1 MSVKSKSTIN
11 QTIQHILIIGFF
23 IMAHQ
28 PTDAYD
34 PPNDMTTI
42 KERMLA
48 PLKNAPDAEQVN
60 EYQQTLQ
67 PDGHWEEV
75 NYEGTATTS
84 WEPAQHLSR
93 LIILTQAWFSPES
106 PLHHNAELDTQINT
120 ALDYWLHK
128 DPRRRWWWDAI
139 GAPGMLSQIMLMR
152 DGHLTDFQMT
162 KGGQNLERAI
172 LGTTGQNLVW
182 QAEITARRAVLQRDE
197 DLLRRAFALI
207 ASEIRISD
215 GEGIQPDYS
224 FHQHKQ
230 VIYNHGYGSGFA
242 RDNVRLAGLTA
253 GTAFAYSPEQIALLS
268 HYILD
273 GSQWLSH
280 NGQGD
285 FGARG
290 REIAVPRRG
299 RKSASYLGS
308 AAEGMLTLPT
318 GREAEFQ
325 ALADRVAGNPTTPL
339 IGNKHFYRS
348 DMMVHHRD
356 NWYASA
362 RMYSTR
368 TFNTDGLSGTDDGL
382 LSHYLAEGAMC
393 LMQHG
398 NEYGGLYPVW
408 DWQHIPGTTVALEP
422 HIPGEPK
429 RQGESAFVGG
439 VSDGTMGVATF
450 DLKRETLS
458 AQKAWFF
465 FGNMVVCLGTNINNT
480 AKYDVV
486 TTVNQ
491 CRLAGDVTLGKD
503 NASETFPDGEALQ
516 NIEWVHHGGIGY
528 LFPKEV
534 QVALATGTRTGT
546 WTRISAQR
554 SDKTVTDSV
563 FTLSIPHGASPKEKA
578 YAYAIFPGKSAQ
590 EMPNLAHKAPFE
602 IIANSAQQQAV
613 WCEDDQTLG
622 IVFYQPGQIHAANWH
637 ITADRPCVVLLRHT
651 DKVWTLSTADPTAGD
666 GTLNLTVK
674 QNGKAARQVSL
685 TLPTGLKAGSSVHTK
700 L

>member
-1 MSVKSKSTIN
+1 
-11 QTIQHILIIGFF
+11 
-23 IMAHQ
+23 
-28 PTDAYD
+28 
-34 PPNDMTTI
+34 MTTSRNDNMAII

-48 PLKNAPDAEQVN
+48 SFMRAPDKDRVQD
-60 EYQQTLQ
+60 YRQTLQ
-67 PDGHWEEV
+67 PDGHWAEV

-84 WEPAQHLSR
+84 WEPAQHLSH
-93 LIILTQAWFSPES
+93 LIVLTQAWFSPES
-106 PLHHNAELDTQINT
+106 PLHHNTELEKQINT

-139 GAPGMLSQIMLMR
+139 GAPGMLSKIMLMR
-152 DGHLTDFQMT
+152 DGHLSDFQMT

-182 QAEITARRAVLQRDE
+182 QAEITARRAVLQRDS
-197 DLLRRAFALI
+197 DLLQRAFELI
-207 ASEIRISD
+207 ASEIHISD
-215 GEGIQPDYS
+215 GEGIQEDFS

-230 VIYNHGYGSGFA
+230 VIYNHGYGAGFA
-242 RDNVRLAGLTA
+242 RDNVRLASLTA
-253 GTAFAYSPEQIALLS
+253 GTAFAFSPEKIALLS

-299 RKSASYLGS
+299 RRSASYLGQ
-308 AAEGMLTLPT
+308 AAEGMLALPT
-318 GREAEFQ
+318 GREEEFQ
-325 ALADRVAGNPTTPL
+325 ALADRVAGNPTPPL

-368 TFNTDGLSGTDDGL
+368 MFNTDGLSGTDDGL

-398 NEYGGLYPVW
+398 NEYAGLYPVW
-408 DWQHIPGTTVALEP
+408 DWQRIPGTTITLEP

-429 RQGESAFVGG
+429 RQGESAFAGG
-439 VSDGTMGVATF
+439 VSDGTMGVAGF
-450 DLKRETLS
+450 ELKRETLNGR
-458 AQKAWFF
+458 KAWFF
-465 FGNMVVCLGTNINNT
+465 FSDMIVCLGADINNT
-480 AKYDVV
+480 AEYDVV

-491 CRLAGDVTLGKD
+491 CRLAGAVTLGKG
-503 NASETFPDGEALQ
+503 NTSETLPEGETNQ
-516 NIEWVHHGGIGY
+516 NVHWVHHDGVGY
-528 LFPKEV
+528 LFPQESLV
-534 QVALATGTRTGT
+534 SLATGTRTGT

-554 SDKTVTDSV
+554 SDRTVTDSV
-563 FTLSIPHGASPKEKA
+563 FSLDLPHGTTPKAKE
-578 YAYAIFPGKSAQ
+578 YAYAIYPQKDATD
-590 EMPNLAHKAPFE
+590 MPNLTQNPSFE
-602 IIANSAQQQAV
+602 VVANSAQHQAV
-613 WCEDDQTLG
+613 WSKNDQALG
-622 IVFYQPGQIHAANWH
+622 IVFHQPGKIQAAGWQIE
-637 ITADRPCVVLLRHT
+637 TGRPCVALLRNENNM
-651 DKVWTLSTADPTAGD
+651 WTLSIADPTAGD
-666 GTLNLTVK
+666 GTVNLTVQ
-674 QNGKAARQVSL
+674 QNDETPRQIIV
-685 TLPTGLKAGSSVHTK
+685 TLPTGLKAGSSVHTE